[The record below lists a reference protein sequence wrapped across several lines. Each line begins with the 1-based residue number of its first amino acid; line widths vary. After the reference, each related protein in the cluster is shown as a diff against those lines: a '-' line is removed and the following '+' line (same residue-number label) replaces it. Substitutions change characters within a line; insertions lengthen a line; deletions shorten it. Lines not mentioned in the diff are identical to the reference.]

1 MSGAQVRI
9 PLDSSV
15 VRIPV
20 GQVYVLPERCKGCRF
35 CIEFCP
41 EQVLAESEVM
51 NAKGYHYPVVVA
63 GKELACVNCRF
74 CIDFCP
80 EQVLAE
86 SEVMNAKGYHY
97 PVVVAGKELACVNC
111 RFCKLICPEFAIY
124 TEEL

>member
-20 GQVYVLPERCKGCRF
+20 GQVYVIPERCKGCRF

-41 EQVLAESEVM
+41 EQVLAESD
-51 NAKGYHYPVVVA
+51 G
-63 GKELACVNCRF
+63 
-74 CIDFCP
+74 
-80 EQVLAE
+80 
-86 SEVMNAKGYHY
+86 MNAKGYHY

-111 RFCKLICPEFAIY
+111 RFCKLVCPEFAIY